1 MLTRWTGRRSERSRS
16 PSGEATFDERRKGRV
31 SRAEG
36 PHLRE
41 EGNYS
46 SWALARSRRR
56 AAPAAPSVQ
65 RALPR
70 TDTAR
75 LPDAPCRCTHH
86 SPPQELSALLQN
98 PGGRPAPH
106 LPLTPHA
113 RPPADC
119 SHPPGSTSRG
129 CFTLAQG
136 TPATPGASRGLPTSP
151 PLLPWP
157 PGPVTGVWER
167 GDESSHWG
175 GGLRCFFSAGASRG
189 PWFRGRTPR
198 TATYWVTWSS
208 QVKHTEPRFLSCPP
222 RLATNSSDLPAPG
235 GKARASG
242 CTGKPGPS
250 ASHTPP
256 RHQQP
261 CLAPAQGLAW
271 GCCSGGWV
279 PAPPPATALGGHSDV
294 SGPPATESPALGR
307 DPRGPAFFPGLDGSP
322 GAGE

>member
-1 MLTRWTGRRSERSRS
+1 MSDAKEECPGQRDRTCGRR
-16 PSGEATFDERRKGRV
+16 
-31 SRAEG
+31 
-36 PHLRE
+36 
-41 EGNYS
+41 NYS

-151 PLLPWP
+151 LLLPWP

-222 RLATNSSDLPAPG
+222 RLATNSSDLPASG
-235 GKARASG
+235 ARLGRVDARENQV
-242 CTGKPGPS
+242 PGPRTRRPVTS
-250 ASHTPP
+250 SLAWCPP
-256 RHQQP
+256 R
-261 CLAPAQGLAW
+261 AW
-271 GCCSGGWV
+271 
-279 PAPPPATALGGHSDV
+279 
-294 SGPPATESPALGR
+294 
-307 DPRGPAFFPGLDGSP
+307 P
-322 GAGE
+322 GAAARVGGSLHLLQPQR

>member
-1 MLTRWTGRRSERSRS
+1 MAEGPALPPPPALPHCSLGSPEGTCHLPSPGHRDSLCASTEAPPGHEGACRERESQLPPPGACRPAGGQPGEQPPQVEAAAPQETHMLTRWTGRRSERSRS

-70 TDTAR
+70 TDIAR

-86 SPPQELSALLQN
+86 SPPQELTALLQN

-129 CFTLAQG
+129 CFTLARVA
-136 TPATPGASRGLPTSP
+136 PATPGASRGLPTSP
-151 PLLPWP
+151 PAPALAPWP
-157 PGPVTGVWER
+157 G
-167 GDESSHWG
+167 HWG
-175 GGLRCFFSAGASRG
+175 
-189 PWFRGRTPR
+189 
-198 TATYWVTWSS
+198 
-208 QVKHTEPRFLSCPP
+208 
-222 RLATNSSDLPAPG
+222 
-235 GKARASG
+235 
-242 CTGKPGPS
+242 
-250 ASHTPP
+250 
-256 RHQQP
+256 
-261 CLAPAQGLAW
+261 
-271 GCCSGGWV
+271 
-279 PAPPPATALGGHSDV
+279 LG
-294 SGPPATESPALGR
+294 TR
-307 DPRGPAFFPGLDGSP
+307 R
-322 GAGE
+322 